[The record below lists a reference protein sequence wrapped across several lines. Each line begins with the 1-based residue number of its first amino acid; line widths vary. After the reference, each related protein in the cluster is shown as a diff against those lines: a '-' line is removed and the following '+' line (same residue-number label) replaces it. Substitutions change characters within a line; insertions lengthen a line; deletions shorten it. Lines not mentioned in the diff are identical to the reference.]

1 MPGCF
6 GGLCWLFSG
15 IVVLHLIVVGLFFVC
30 LYSCFRGIFVWDVK
44 FLRKK
49 W

>member
-15 IVVLHLIVVGLFFVC
+15 IVVLHLIVVGLF
-30 LYSCFRGIFVWDVK
+30 LGDLSNCF
-44 FLRKK
+44 
-49 W
+49 

>member
-15 IVVLHLIVVGLFFVC
+15 IVVLRLIVVGLFW
-30 LYSCFRGIFVWDVK
+30 GIYVIVFEV
-44 FLRKK
+44 FLCGM
-49 W
+49 